1 MSKIQ
6 TVESAE
12 HAKDAVKTT
21 ADRANSRIRRE
32 PIRKTL
38 ELWARIQN
46 AFSALIETIRG
57 K

>member
-6 TVESAE
+6 TAGSAE

-21 ADRANSRIRRE
+21 ADRSNSQTRRE
-32 PIRKTL
+32 PIRKTFG
-38 ELWARIQN
+38 LWARIQN
-46 AFSALIETIRG
+46 AFSGLIETIRG